1 MPDIKFLSD
10 LEFHKLA
17 KTGMAEGVGVRKYFI
32 VEEKEISDEE
42 RIIEFTNSTPT
53 QDRYHDTID
62 QNGWQLE
69 NFRKNPV
76 VLWAHDYGQPP
87 VAKSVNVW
95 VEEGKLK
102 SRDQFTPRDLY
113 PFGFMVFELYKNGF
127 LNAKSVGFQPITYA
141 FNNET
146 EGVEFY
152 TQELLEHSCVPVP
165 ANPEALVSAKS
176 MGIDLLP
183 LKSWAE
189 KVLDTWNEE
198 KGIWIPKKDI
208 ETVFSLL
215 SGKSY
220 STPKAEDTESKEI
233 VTKPRGGG
241 WDETENSWRYRVRDP
256 EDFIQDSFRTKEID
270 TGVKAVFGKLKE
282 DGEDGPMKTQTIIFD
297 KETFPKKSDAEAWL
311 KEHED
316 LTKSKEFSYLLALFT
331 EREANVMSELANI
344 YARLHGLGPDNTLTI
359 SFSGTDQLIAYI
371 NEEVTK
377 QKCEQFSD
385 QKSGRVLSE
394 KNRTLIQSC
403 VSQMQD
409 AIEVLHQLLNATE
422 PQDDDDNKEFTF
434 DDESPE
440 EQKSTD
446 STLND
451 EEIDLDSIAHEE
463 KTPPDPLN
471 INADD
476 VKGVLGKL
484 IDEKLRKLTG
494 KLD

>member
-1 MPDIKFLSD
+1 MI
-10 LEFHKLA
+10 
-17 KTGMAEGVGVRKYFI
+17 Y
-32 VEEKEISDEE
+32 
-42 RIIEFTNSTPT
+42 
-53 QDRYHDTID
+53 
-62 QNGWQLE
+62 
-69 NFRKNPV
+69 
-76 VLWAHDYGQPP
+76 
-87 VAKSVNVW
+87 
-95 VEEGKLK
+95 
-102 SRDQFTPRDLY
+102 
-113 PFGFMVFELYKNGF
+113 ELYKNGF

-146 EGVEFY
+146 DGVEFY

-189 KVLDTWNEE
+189 KVLDTWNDE

-215 SGKSY
+215 NGKSY
-220 STPKAEDTESKEI
+220 STPKVEKKETKNEESEKKEI
-233 VTKPRGGG
+233 ITKPRGGG

-270 TGVKAVFGKLKE
+270 TGVKAVFGKLKA
-282 DGEDGPMKTQTIIFD
+282 DGEDGPMKTQTIIFS
-297 KETFPKKSDAEAWL
+297 KETFPNKSDAEKWL

-316 LTKSKEFSYLLALFT
+316 LTKSEEPSHLLALFA

-394 KNRTLIQSC
+394 KNRNLIQSC
-403 VSQMQD
+403 VTQMQE
-409 AIEVLHQLLNATE
+409 AIEALNQLLQATE
-422 PQDDDDNKEFTF
+422 PQSDEDNKDFTF
-434 DDESPE
+434 DDEE
-440 EQKSTD
+440 VTVRKSTD
-446 STLND
+446 PTSND
-451 EEIDLDSIAHEE
+451 GEIDLESIAHEA
-463 KTPPDPLN
+463 KTPPNPPD
-471 INADD
+471 IDVDD
-476 VKGVLGKL
+476 VKEILGKL

>member
-17 KTGMAEGVGVRKYFI
+17 KSGMAEGVGVRKYFV

-95 VEEGKLK
+95 VEDGKLK

-189 KVLDTWNEE
+189 KVLDTWNDE

-215 SGKSY
+215 NGKSY
-220 STPKAEDTESKEI
+220 STPPAEPKGDKPQNTDLEEKTKISDKLMDVCQELDIESLAIDCTSPQEL
-233 VTKPRGGG
+233 
-241 WDETENSWRYRVRDP
+241 VR
-256 EDFIQDSFRTKEID
+256 
-270 TGVKAVFGKLKE
+270 
-282 DGEDGPMKTQTIIFD
+282 
-297 KETFPKKSDAEAWL
+297 
-311 KEHED
+311 
-316 LTKSKEFSYLLALFT
+316 
-331 EREANVMSELANI
+331 
-344 YARLHGLGPDNTLTI
+344 
-359 SFSGTDQLIAYI
+359 LIK
-371 NEEVTK
+371 EEVVNLK
-377 QKCEQFSD
+377 A
-385 QKSGRVLSE
+385 GRVLSE
-394 KNRTLIQSC
+394 KNKTLIKTC
-403 VSQMQD
+403 VSQLQE
-409 AIEVLHQLLNATE
+409 AIEALNKLLDATE
-422 PQDDDDNKEFTF
+422 PQDDDDSKEFTF

-446 STLND
+446 PTLND

-463 KTPPDPLN
+463 KTPPSSLN

>member
-17 KTGMAEGVGVRKYFI
+17 KSGKAEGVGVRKYFI

-215 SGKSY
+215 NGKIY
-220 STPKAEDTESKEI
+220 STPPAE
-233 VTKPRGGG
+233 P
-241 WDETENSWRYRVRDP
+241 
-256 EDFIQDSFRTKEID
+256 
-270 TGVKAVFGKLKE
+270 KE
-282 DGEDGPMKTQTIIFD
+282 DKPQNTDLEEKTKI
-297 KETFPKKSDAEAWL
+297 SDEL
-311 KEHED
+311 MDVCQELDIE
-316 LTKSKEFSYLLALFT
+316 SLAIDCT
-331 EREANVMSELANI
+331 SPQELV
-344 YARLHGLGPDNTLTI
+344 RLI
-359 SFSGTDQLIAYI
+359 K
-371 NEEVTK
+371 EEVVNLK
-377 QKCEQFSD
+377 A
-385 QKSGRVLSE
+385 GRVLSE
-394 KNRTLIQSC
+394 KNKTLIKTC
-403 VSQMQD
+403 VSQLQE
-409 AIEVLHQLLNATE
+409 AIEALNLLLSATE
-422 PQDDDDNKEFTF
+422 PQEDDDSKEFTF

>member
-17 KTGMAEGVGVRKYFI
+17 KAGMAEGVGVRKYFV

-113 PFGFMVFELYKNGF
+113 PFGFMVYELYKNGF

-146 EGVEFY
+146 DGVEYY

-215 SGKSY
+215 NGKIY
-220 STPKAEDTESKEI
+220 STPPAE
-233 VTKPRGGG
+233 P
-241 WDETENSWRYRVRDP
+241 
-256 EDFIQDSFRTKEID
+256 
-270 TGVKAVFGKLKE
+270 KE
-282 DGEDGPMKTQTIIFD
+282 DKPQNTDLEEKTKI
-297 KETFPKKSDAEAWL
+297 SDEL
-311 KEHED
+311 MDVCQELDIE
-316 LTKSKEFSYLLALFT
+316 SLAIDCT
-331 EREANVMSELANI
+331 SPQELV
-344 YARLHGLGPDNTLTI
+344 RLI
-359 SFSGTDQLIAYI
+359 K
-371 NEEVTK
+371 EEVVNLK
-377 QKCEQFSD
+377 A
-385 QKSGRVLSE
+385 GRVLSE
-394 KNRTLIQSC
+394 KNKTLIKTC
-403 VSQMQD
+403 VSQLQE
-409 AIEVLHQLLNATE
+409 AIEALNKLLDATE
-422 PQDDDDNKEFTF
+422 PQDDDDSKEFTF

-446 STLND
+446 PTLND

-463 KTPPDPLN
+463 KTPPSSLN

>member
-95 VEEGKLK
+95 IEDGKLK

-220 STPKAEDTESKEI
+220 STP
-233 VTKPRGGG
+233 P
-241 WDETENSWRYRVRDP
+241 DEP
-256 EDFIQDSFRTKEID
+256 
-270 TGVKAVFGKLKE
+270 KE
-282 DGEDGPMKTQTIIFD
+282 DQQQIEEKTKISGELMDVCKELFIENLAIDCTSPQELVRLIKEEIIN
-297 KETFPKKSDAEAWL
+297 L
-311 KEHED
+311 K
-316 LTKSKEFSYLLALFT
+316 A
-331 EREANVMSELANI
+331 
-344 YARLHGLGPDNTLTI
+344 
-359 SFSGTDQLIAYI
+359 
-371 NEEVTK
+371 
-377 QKCEQFSD
+377 
-385 QKSGRVLSE
+385 GRVLSE

-403 VSQMQD
+403 VSQMQE
-409 AIEVLHQLLNATE
+409 AIEALNLLLSATE
-422 PQDDDDNKEFTF
+422 PQDDDDSKEFTF

-451 EEIDLDSIAHEE
+451 EEINLDSIAHEE

>member
-17 KTGMAEGVGVRKYFI
+17 KAGMAEGVGVRKYFV

-113 PFGFMVFELYKNGF
+113 PFGFMVYELYKNGF

-146 EGVEFY
+146 DGVEYY

-189 KVLDTWNEE
+189 KVLDTWNDE

-215 SGKSY
+215 NGKSY
-220 STPKAEDTESKEI
+220 STPPDEPKGDKPQNTDLEEKTKISDELMDVCQELDIESLAIDCTSPQEL
-233 VTKPRGGG
+233 
-241 WDETENSWRYRVRDP
+241 VR
-256 EDFIQDSFRTKEID
+256 
-270 TGVKAVFGKLKE
+270 
-282 DGEDGPMKTQTIIFD
+282 
-297 KETFPKKSDAEAWL
+297 
-311 KEHED
+311 
-316 LTKSKEFSYLLALFT
+316 
-331 EREANVMSELANI
+331 
-344 YARLHGLGPDNTLTI
+344 
-359 SFSGTDQLIAYI
+359 LIK
-371 NEEVTK
+371 EEVVNLK
-377 QKCEQFSD
+377 A
-385 QKSGRVLSE
+385 GRVLSE
-394 KNRTLIQSC
+394 KNKTLIKTC
-403 VSQMQD
+403 VSQLQE
-409 AIEVLHQLLNATE
+409 AIEALNKLLDATE
-422 PQDDDDNKEFTF
+422 PQDDDDSKEFTF

-446 STLND
+446 PTLND

-463 KTPPDPLN
+463 KTPPSSLN

>member
-17 KTGMAEGVGVRKYFI
+17 KAGMAEGVGVRKYFV

-146 EGVEFY
+146 DGVEYY

-189 KVLDTWNEE
+189 KVLDTWNDE

-215 SGKSY
+215 NGKSY
-220 STPKAEDTESKEI
+220 STPPAE
-233 VTKPRGGG
+233 P
-241 WDETENSWRYRVRDP
+241 
-256 EDFIQDSFRTKEID
+256 
-270 TGVKAVFGKLKE
+270 KE
-282 DGEDGPMKTQTIIFD
+282 DKPQNTDLEEKTKI
-297 KETFPKKSDAEAWL
+297 SDEL
-311 KEHED
+311 MDVCQELDIE
-316 LTKSKEFSYLLALFT
+316 SLAIDCT
-331 EREANVMSELANI
+331 SPQELV
-344 YARLHGLGPDNTLTI
+344 RLI
-359 SFSGTDQLIAYI
+359 K
-371 NEEVTK
+371 EEVVNLK
-377 QKCEQFSD
+377 A
-385 QKSGRVLSE
+385 GRVLSE
-394 KNRTLIQSC
+394 KNKTLIKTC
-403 VSQMQD
+403 VSQLQE
-409 AIEVLHQLLNATE
+409 AIEALNKLLDATE
-422 PQDDDDNKEFTF
+422 PQDDDDSKDFTF

-446 STLND
+446 PTLND

-463 KTPPDPLN
+463 KTPPSSLN

>member
-17 KTGMAEGVGVRKYFI
+17 KAGMAEGVGVRKYFV

-113 PFGFMVFELYKNGF
+113 PFGFMVYELYKNGF

-215 SGKSY
+215 NGKIY
-220 STPKAEDTESKEI
+220 STPPAEPKGDKPQNTDLEEKTKISDELMDVCQELDIESLAIDCTSPQEL
-233 VTKPRGGG
+233 
-241 WDETENSWRYRVRDP
+241 VR
-256 EDFIQDSFRTKEID
+256 
-270 TGVKAVFGKLKE
+270 
-282 DGEDGPMKTQTIIFD
+282 
-297 KETFPKKSDAEAWL
+297 
-311 KEHED
+311 
-316 LTKSKEFSYLLALFT
+316 
-331 EREANVMSELANI
+331 
-344 YARLHGLGPDNTLTI
+344 
-359 SFSGTDQLIAYI
+359 LIK
-371 NEEVTK
+371 EEVVNLK
-377 QKCEQFSD
+377 A
-385 QKSGRVLSE
+385 GRVLSE
-394 KNRTLIQSC
+394 KNKTLIKTC
-403 VSQMQD
+403 VSQLQE
-409 AIEVLHQLLNATE
+409 AIEALNKLLDATE
-422 PQDDDDNKEFTF
+422 PQDDDDSKEFTF

-440 EQKSTD
+440 EQKSTGP
-446 STLND
+446 TLND
-451 EEIDLDSIAHEE
+451 EEIDLDSISHEE
-463 KTPPDPLN
+463 KTPPSSLN

-476 VKGVLGKL
+476 VKVVLGKL

>member
-17 KTGMAEGVGVRKYFI
+17 KAGMAEDVGVRKYFV

-113 PFGFMVFELYKNGF
+113 PFGFMVYELYKNGF

-146 EGVEFY
+146 DGVEFY

-215 SGKSY
+215 NGKSY
-220 STPKAEDTESKEI
+220 STPPAESKEDKPQNTDLEEK
-233 VTKPRGGG
+233 TKIS
-241 WDETENSWRYRVRDP
+241 DELMDVCQELDIESLAIDCTSPQELVR
-256 EDFIQDSFRTKEID
+256 
-270 TGVKAVFGKLKE
+270 
-282 DGEDGPMKTQTIIFD
+282 
-297 KETFPKKSDAEAWL
+297 
-311 KEHED
+311 
-316 LTKSKEFSYLLALFT
+316 
-331 EREANVMSELANI
+331 
-344 YARLHGLGPDNTLTI
+344 
-359 SFSGTDQLIAYI
+359 LIK
-371 NEEVTK
+371 EEVVN
-377 QKCEQFSD
+377 QKA
-385 QKSGRVLSE
+385 GRVLSE
-394 KNRTLIQSC
+394 KNKTLIKTC
-403 VSQMQD
+403 VSQLQE
-409 AIEVLHQLLNATE
+409 AIEALNKLLDATE
-422 PQDDDDNKEFTF
+422 PQDDDDSKEFTF

-446 STLND
+446 PTLND

-463 KTPPDPLN
+463 KAPPDPLN

>member
-17 KTGMAEGVGVRKYFI
+17 KSGMAEGVGVRKYFV

-146 EGVEFY
+146 DGVEYY

-176 MGIDLLP
+176 MGIDILP

-189 KVLDTWNEE
+189 KVLDTWNDE

-215 SGKSY
+215 NGKIY
-220 STPKAEDTESKEI
+220 STPPAE
-233 VTKPRGGG
+233 P
-241 WDETENSWRYRVRDP
+241 
-256 EDFIQDSFRTKEID
+256 
-270 TGVKAVFGKLKE
+270 KE
-282 DGEDGPMKTQTIIFD
+282 DKPQNTDLEEKTKI
-297 KETFPKKSDAEAWL
+297 SDEL
-311 KEHED
+311 MDVCQELDIE
-316 LTKSKEFSYLLALFT
+316 SLAIDCT
-331 EREANVMSELANI
+331 SPQELV
-344 YARLHGLGPDNTLTI
+344 RLI
-359 SFSGTDQLIAYI
+359 K
-371 NEEVTK
+371 EEVVNLK
-377 QKCEQFSD
+377 A
-385 QKSGRVLSE
+385 GRVLSE
-394 KNRTLIQSC
+394 KNKTLIKTC
-403 VSQMQD
+403 VSQLQE
-409 AIEVLHQLLNATE
+409 AIEALNLLLSATE
-422 PQDDDDNKEFTF
+422 PQEDDDSKEFTF

-451 EEIDLDSIAHEE
+451 EEINLDSIAHEE

>member
-17 KTGMAEGVGVRKYFI
+17 KAGMAEGVGVRKYFV

-215 SGKSY
+215 NGKIY
-220 STPKAEDTESKEI
+220 STPPAE
-233 VTKPRGGG
+233 P
-241 WDETENSWRYRVRDP
+241 
-256 EDFIQDSFRTKEID
+256 
-270 TGVKAVFGKLKE
+270 KE
-282 DGEDGPMKTQTIIFD
+282 DKPQNTDLEEKTKI
-297 KETFPKKSDAEAWL
+297 SDEL
-311 KEHED
+311 MDVCQELDIE
-316 LTKSKEFSYLLALFT
+316 SLAIDCT
-331 EREANVMSELANI
+331 SPQELV
-344 YARLHGLGPDNTLTI
+344 RLI
-359 SFSGTDQLIAYI
+359 K
-371 NEEVTK
+371 EEVVNLK
-377 QKCEQFSD
+377 A
-385 QKSGRVLSE
+385 GRVLSE
-394 KNRTLIQSC
+394 KNKTLIKTC
-403 VSQMQD
+403 VSQLQE
-409 AIEVLHQLLNATE
+409 AIEALNKLLDATE
-422 PQDDDDNKEFTF
+422 PQDDDDSKEFTF

-451 EEIDLDSIAHEE
+451 EEINLDSIAHEE

>member
-17 KTGMAEGVGVRKYFI
+17 KSGMAEGVGVRKYFV

-146 EGVEFY
+146 DGVEFY

-189 KVLDTWNEE
+189 KVLDTWNDE

-215 SGKSY
+215 NGKIY
-220 STPKAEDTESKEI
+220 STPPAE
-233 VTKPRGGG
+233 P
-241 WDETENSWRYRVRDP
+241 
-256 EDFIQDSFRTKEID
+256 
-270 TGVKAVFGKLKE
+270 KE
-282 DGEDGPMKTQTIIFD
+282 DKPQNTDLEEKTKISD
-297 KETFPKKSDAEAWL
+297 KLMDVCQELDIES
-311 KEHED
+311 
-316 LTKSKEFSYLLALFT
+316 LAIDCT
-331 EREANVMSELANI
+331 SPQELV
-344 YARLHGLGPDNTLTI
+344 RLI
-359 SFSGTDQLIAYI
+359 K
-371 NEEVTK
+371 EEVVNLK
-377 QKCEQFSD
+377 A
-385 QKSGRVLSE
+385 GRVLSE
-394 KNRTLIQSC
+394 KNKTLIKTC
-403 VSQMQD
+403 VSQLQE
-409 AIEVLHQLLNATE
+409 AIEALNKLLDATE
-422 PQDDDDNKEFTF
+422 PQDDDDSKEFTF

-451 EEIDLDSIAHEE
+451 EEINLDSIAHEE

>member
-17 KTGMAEGVGVRKYFI
+17 KSGMAEGVGVRKYFV

-146 EGVEFY
+146 DGVEYY

-215 SGKSY
+215 NGKSY
-220 STPKAEDTESKEI
+220 STPPAESKEDKPQNTDLEEK
-233 VTKPRGGG
+233 TKIS
-241 WDETENSWRYRVRDP
+241 DELMDVCQELDIESLAIDCTSPQELVR
-256 EDFIQDSFRTKEID
+256 
-270 TGVKAVFGKLKE
+270 
-282 DGEDGPMKTQTIIFD
+282 
-297 KETFPKKSDAEAWL
+297 
-311 KEHED
+311 
-316 LTKSKEFSYLLALFT
+316 
-331 EREANVMSELANI
+331 
-344 YARLHGLGPDNTLTI
+344 
-359 SFSGTDQLIAYI
+359 LIK
-371 NEEVTK
+371 EEVVNLK
-377 QKCEQFSD
+377 A
-385 QKSGRVLSE
+385 GRVLSE
-394 KNRTLIQSC
+394 KNKTLIKTC
-403 VSQMQD
+403 VSQLQE
-409 AIEVLHQLLNATE
+409 AIEALNKLLDATE
-422 PQDDDDNKEFTF
+422 PQDDDDSKEFTF

-446 STLND
+446 PTLND
-451 EEIDLDSIAHEE
+451 EEIDLDSISHEE
-463 KTPPDPLN
+463 KTPPSSLN

>member
-17 KTGMAEGVGVRKYFI
+17 KTGMAEGVGVRKYFV

-113 PFGFMVFELYKNGF
+113 PFGFMVYELYKNGF

-146 EGVEFY
+146 DGVEYY

-189 KVLDTWNEE
+189 KVLDTWNDE

-215 SGKSY
+215 NGKSY
-220 STPKAEDTESKEI
+220 STPPAEPKGDKPQNTDLEEKTKISDELMDVCQELDIESLAIDCTSPQEL
-233 VTKPRGGG
+233 
-241 WDETENSWRYRVRDP
+241 VR
-256 EDFIQDSFRTKEID
+256 
-270 TGVKAVFGKLKE
+270 
-282 DGEDGPMKTQTIIFD
+282 
-297 KETFPKKSDAEAWL
+297 
-311 KEHED
+311 
-316 LTKSKEFSYLLALFT
+316 
-331 EREANVMSELANI
+331 
-344 YARLHGLGPDNTLTI
+344 
-359 SFSGTDQLIAYI
+359 LIK
-371 NEEVTK
+371 EEVVNLK
-377 QKCEQFSD
+377 A
-385 QKSGRVLSE
+385 GRVLSE
-394 KNRTLIQSC
+394 KNKTLIKTC
-403 VSQMQD
+403 VPQLQE
-409 AIEVLHQLLNATE
+409 AIEALNKLLDATE
-422 PQDDDDNKEFTF
+422 PQDDDDSKEFTF

-440 EQKSTD
+440 EQKPTD
-446 STLND
+446 PTLND
-451 EEIDLDSIAHEE
+451 EEIDLDSISHEE
-463 KTPPDPLN
+463 KTPPSSLN

-476 VKGVLGKL
+476 VKVVLGKL

>member
-17 KTGMAEGVGVRKYFI
+17 KAGMAEGVGVRKYFV

-113 PFGFMVFELYKNGF
+113 PFGFMVYELYKNGF

-146 EGVEFY
+146 DGVEYY

-189 KVLDTWNEE
+189 KVLDTWNDE

-215 SGKSY
+215 NGKSY
-220 STPKAEDTESKEI
+220 STPPAEPKGDKPQNTDLEEKTKISDELMDVCQELDIESLAIDCTSPQEL
-233 VTKPRGGG
+233 
-241 WDETENSWRYRVRDP
+241 VR
-256 EDFIQDSFRTKEID
+256 
-270 TGVKAVFGKLKE
+270 
-282 DGEDGPMKTQTIIFD
+282 
-297 KETFPKKSDAEAWL
+297 
-311 KEHED
+311 
-316 LTKSKEFSYLLALFT
+316 
-331 EREANVMSELANI
+331 
-344 YARLHGLGPDNTLTI
+344 
-359 SFSGTDQLIAYI
+359 LIK
-371 NEEVTK
+371 EEVVNLK
-377 QKCEQFSD
+377 A
-385 QKSGRVLSE
+385 GRVLSE
-394 KNRTLIQSC
+394 KNKTLIKTC
-403 VSQMQD
+403 VPQLQE
-409 AIEVLHQLLNATE
+409 AIEALNKLLDATE
-422 PQDDDDNKEFTF
+422 PQDDDDSKEFTF

-446 STLND
+446 PTLND

-463 KTPPDPLN
+463 KTPPSSLN

>member
-17 KTGMAEGVGVRKYFI
+17 KSGMAEGVGVRKYFV

-76 VLWAHDYGQPP
+76 VLWAHDYSQPP

-95 VEEGKLK
+95 VEDGKLK

-113 PFGFMVFELYKNGF
+113 PFGFMVYELYKNGF

-146 EGVEFY
+146 DGVEFY

-189 KVLDTWNEE
+189 QVLDTWNEE
-198 KGIWIPKKDI
+198 KGIWIPRKDI

-220 STPKAEDTESKEI
+220 STPKAKDTESKEI
-233 VTKPRGGG
+233 ITKPRGGG

-256 EDFIQDSFRTKEID
+256 EDFIQNSFRTKEID
-270 TGVKAVFGKLKE
+270 TGVKAVFGKLKA
-282 DGEDGPMKTQTIIFD
+282 DGEDGPMKTQAIIFA

-311 KEHED
+311 EEHDD
-316 LTKSKEFSYLLALFT
+316 LTK
-331 EREANVMSELANI
+331 EANIIFVKYVDSEKETKISNELMDICKELSVEDFAI
-344 YARLHGLGPDNTLTI
+344 DCTTPQELIRLI
-359 SFSGTDQLIAYI
+359 K
-371 NEEVTK
+371 EEIVNL
-377 QKCEQFSD
+377 
-385 QKSGRVLSE
+385 KSGRVLSE
-394 KNRTLIQSC
+394 KNRNLIQSC
-403 VSQMQD
+403 VSQMQE
-409 AIEVLHQLLNATE
+409 AIEVLQQLLSATE
-422 PQDDDDNKEFTF
+422 PQDNDDSKEFTLYDEELSEQKTTTPTPN
-434 DDESPE
+434 DDEIDFDTIAPEKKISP
-440 EQKSTD
+440 D
-446 STLND
+446 SPDIDLND
-451 EEIDLDSIAHEE
+451 AREIIRQAVKEE
-463 KTPPDPLN
+463 
-471 INADD
+471 
-476 VKGVLGKL
+476 
-484 IDEKLRKLTG
+484 LRKLTG

>member
-17 KTGMAEGVGVRKYFI
+17 KSGMAEGVGVRKYFV

-215 SGKSY
+215 NGKSY
-220 STPKAEDTESKEI
+220 STPPAESKEDKPQNTDLEEK
-233 VTKPRGGG
+233 TKIS
-241 WDETENSWRYRVRDP
+241 DELMDVCQELDIESLAIDCTSPQELVR
-256 EDFIQDSFRTKEID
+256 
-270 TGVKAVFGKLKE
+270 
-282 DGEDGPMKTQTIIFD
+282 
-297 KETFPKKSDAEAWL
+297 
-311 KEHED
+311 
-316 LTKSKEFSYLLALFT
+316 
-331 EREANVMSELANI
+331 
-344 YARLHGLGPDNTLTI
+344 
-359 SFSGTDQLIAYI
+359 LIK
-371 NEEVTK
+371 EEVVNLK
-377 QKCEQFSD
+377 A
-385 QKSGRVLSE
+385 GRVLSE
-394 KNRTLIQSC
+394 KNKTLIKTC
-403 VSQMQD
+403 VSQLQE
-409 AIEVLHQLLNATE
+409 AIEALNKLLDATE
-422 PQDDDDNKEFTF
+422 PQDDDDSKDFTF

-446 STLND
+446 PTLND

-463 KTPPDPLN
+463 KAPPSSLN

>member
-10 LEFHKLA
+10 FEFHKLA
-17 KTGMAEGVGVRKYFI
+17 KSGMAEGVGVRKYFV

-146 EGVEFY
+146 DGVEFY

-189 KVLDTWNEE
+189 KVLDTWNDE

-215 SGKSY
+215 NGKIY
-220 STPKAEDTESKEI
+220 STPPAE
-233 VTKPRGGG
+233 P
-241 WDETENSWRYRVRDP
+241 
-256 EDFIQDSFRTKEID
+256 
-270 TGVKAVFGKLKE
+270 KE
-282 DGEDGPMKTQTIIFD
+282 DKPQNTDLEEKTKI
-297 KETFPKKSDAEAWL
+297 SDEL
-311 KEHED
+311 MDVCQELDIE
-316 LTKSKEFSYLLALFT
+316 SLAIDCT
-331 EREANVMSELANI
+331 SPQELV
-344 YARLHGLGPDNTLTI
+344 RLI
-359 SFSGTDQLIAYI
+359 K
-371 NEEVTK
+371 EEVVNLK
-377 QKCEQFSD
+377 A
-385 QKSGRVLSE
+385 GRVLSE
-394 KNRTLIQSC
+394 KNKTLIKTC
-403 VSQMQD
+403 VSQLQE
-409 AIEVLHQLLNATE
+409 AIEALNLLLSATE
-422 PQDDDDNKEFTF
+422 PQEDDDSKEFTF

-446 STLND
+446 PTLND

-463 KTPPDPLN
+463 KTPPSSLN

-476 VKGVLGKL
+476 VKVVLGKL

>member
-17 KTGMAEGVGVRKYFI
+17 KAGMAEGVGVRKYFV

-146 EGVEFY
+146 DGVEYY

-215 SGKSY
+215 NGKIY
-220 STPKAEDTESKEI
+220 STPPAE
-233 VTKPRGGG
+233 P
-241 WDETENSWRYRVRDP
+241 
-256 EDFIQDSFRTKEID
+256 
-270 TGVKAVFGKLKE
+270 KE
-282 DGEDGPMKTQTIIFD
+282 DKPQNTDLEEKTKI
-297 KETFPKKSDAEAWL
+297 SDEL
-311 KEHED
+311 MDVCQELDIE
-316 LTKSKEFSYLLALFT
+316 SLAIDCT
-331 EREANVMSELANI
+331 SPQELV
-344 YARLHGLGPDNTLTI
+344 RLI
-359 SFSGTDQLIAYI
+359 K
-371 NEEVTK
+371 EEVVNLK
-377 QKCEQFSD
+377 A
-385 QKSGRVLSE
+385 GRVLSE
-394 KNRTLIQSC
+394 KNKTLIKTC
-403 VSQMQD
+403 VSQLQE
-409 AIEVLHQLLNATE
+409 AIEALNKLLDATE
-422 PQDDDDNKEFTF
+422 PQDDDDSKEFTF

-446 STLND
+446 PTLND
-451 EEIDLDSIAHEE
+451 EEIDLDSISHEE
-463 KTPPDPLN
+463 KTPPSSLN

-476 VKGVLGKL
+476 VKVVLGKL

>member
-17 KTGMAEGVGVRKYFI
+17 KAGMAEGVGVRKYFV

-146 EGVEFY
+146 DGVEYY

-215 SGKSY
+215 NGKSY
-220 STPKAEDTESKEI
+220 STPPAE
-233 VTKPRGGG
+233 P
-241 WDETENSWRYRVRDP
+241 
-256 EDFIQDSFRTKEID
+256 
-270 TGVKAVFGKLKE
+270 KE
-282 DGEDGPMKTQTIIFD
+282 DKPQNTDLEEKTKI
-297 KETFPKKSDAEAWL
+297 SDEL
-311 KEHED
+311 MDVCQELDIE
-316 LTKSKEFSYLLALFT
+316 SLAIDCT
-331 EREANVMSELANI
+331 SPQELV
-344 YARLHGLGPDNTLTI
+344 RLI
-359 SFSGTDQLIAYI
+359 K
-371 NEEVTK
+371 EEVVNLK
-377 QKCEQFSD
+377 A
-385 QKSGRVLSE
+385 GRVLSE
-394 KNRTLIQSC
+394 KNKTLIKTC
-403 VSQMQD
+403 VSQLQE
-409 AIEVLHQLLNATE
+409 AIEALNKLLDATE
-422 PQDDDDNKEFTF
+422 PQDDDDSKEFTF

-446 STLND
+446 PTLND
-451 EEIDLDSIAHEE
+451 EEIDLGSISHEE
-463 KTPPDPLN
+463 KTPPSSLN

>member
-17 KTGMAEGVGVRKYFI
+17 KAGMAEGVGVRKYFV

-113 PFGFMVFELYKNGF
+113 PFGFMVYELYKNGF

-146 EGVEFY
+146 DGVEYY

-215 SGKSY
+215 NGKSY
-220 STPKAEDTESKEI
+220 STPPAE
-233 VTKPRGGG
+233 P
-241 WDETENSWRYRVRDP
+241 
-256 EDFIQDSFRTKEID
+256 
-270 TGVKAVFGKLKE
+270 KE
-282 DGEDGPMKTQTIIFD
+282 DKPQNTDLEEKTKI
-297 KETFPKKSDAEAWL
+297 SDEL
-311 KEHED
+311 MDVCQELDIE
-316 LTKSKEFSYLLALFT
+316 SLAIDCT
-331 EREANVMSELANI
+331 SPQELV
-344 YARLHGLGPDNTLTI
+344 RLI
-359 SFSGTDQLIAYI
+359 K
-371 NEEVTK
+371 EEVVNLK
-377 QKCEQFSD
+377 A
-385 QKSGRVLSE
+385 GRVLSE
-394 KNRTLIQSC
+394 KNKTLIKTC
-403 VSQMQD
+403 VSQLQE
-409 AIEVLHQLLNATE
+409 AIEALNKLLDATE
-422 PQDDDDNKEFTF
+422 PQDDDDSKEFTF

-446 STLND
+446 PTLND
-451 EEIDLDSIAHEE
+451 EEIDLGSISHEE
-463 KTPPDPLN
+463 KTPPSSLN

-476 VKGVLGKL
+476 VKVVLGKL

>member
-17 KTGMAEGVGVRKYFI
+17 KAGMAEGVGVRKYFV

-215 SGKSY
+215 SGKTY
-220 STPKAEDTESKEI
+220 STPPAE
-233 VTKPRGGG
+233 P
-241 WDETENSWRYRVRDP
+241 
-256 EDFIQDSFRTKEID
+256 
-270 TGVKAVFGKLKE
+270 KE
-282 DGEDGPMKTQTIIFD
+282 DKPQNTDLEEKTKI
-297 KETFPKKSDAEAWL
+297 SDEL
-311 KEHED
+311 MDVCQELDIE
-316 LTKSKEFSYLLALFT
+316 SLAIDCT
-331 EREANVMSELANI
+331 SPQELV
-344 YARLHGLGPDNTLTI
+344 RLI
-359 SFSGTDQLIAYI
+359 K
-371 NEEVTK
+371 EEVVNLK
-377 QKCEQFSD
+377 A
-385 QKSGRVLSE
+385 GRVLSE
-394 KNRTLIQSC
+394 KNKTLIKTC
-403 VSQMQD
+403 VSQLQE
-409 AIEVLHQLLNATE
+409 AIEALNLLLSATE
-422 PQDDDDNKEFTF
+422 PQEDDDSKEFTF

-451 EEIDLDSIAHEE
+451 EEINLDSIAHEE

>member
-1 MPDIKFLSD
+1 MPDIKFLSE

-17 KTGMAEGVGVRKYFI
+17 KAGMAEGVGVRKYFV

-215 SGKSY
+215 NGKIY
-220 STPKAEDTESKEI
+220 STPPAESKEDQPQNTDLEEK
-233 VTKPRGGG
+233 TKIS
-241 WDETENSWRYRVRDP
+241 EELM
-256 EDFIQDSFRTKEID
+256 EICKELFIESLAIDCTTPQELIRLIREEI
-270 TGVKAVFGKLKE
+270 
-282 DGEDGPMKTQTIIFD
+282 
-297 KETFPKKSDAEAWL
+297 
-311 KEHED
+311 
-316 LTKSKEFSYLLALFT
+316 
-331 EREANVMSELANI
+331 
-344 YARLHGLGPDNTLTI
+344 
-359 SFSGTDQLIAYI
+359 I
-371 NEEVTK
+371 N
-377 QKCEQFSD
+377 
-385 QKSGRVLSE
+385 QKSGRVLSK
-394 KNRTLIQSC
+394 KNRNLIQSC
-403 VSQMQD
+403 LTQLQES
-409 AIEVLHQLLNATE
+409 IEALSQLLSATE
-422 PQDDDDNKEFTF
+422 PQDDDDSKDFTL
-434 DDESPE
+434 DDEESTGE
-440 EQKSTD
+440 KSTD
-446 STLND
+446 PTPTHEL
-451 EEIDLDSIAHEE
+451 IDLDSIANEE
-463 KTPPDPLN
+463 KTPPQPLG
-471 INADD
+471 ISADD
-476 VKGVLGKL
+476 VREILGKL

>member
-17 KTGMAEGVGVRKYFI
+17 KTGKAEGVGVRKYFV

-141 FNNET
+141 FNNEAD
-146 EGVEFY
+146 GVEFY

-189 KVLDTWNEE
+189 KVLDTWNDE

-215 SGKSY
+215 NGKSY
-220 STPKAEDTESKEI
+220 STPPAESKEDQPQNTDLEEK
-233 VTKPRGGG
+233 TKIS
-241 WDETENSWRYRVRDP
+241 DELMDVCQELDIESLAIDCTSPQELVR
-256 EDFIQDSFRTKEID
+256 
-270 TGVKAVFGKLKE
+270 
-282 DGEDGPMKTQTIIFD
+282 
-297 KETFPKKSDAEAWL
+297 
-311 KEHED
+311 
-316 LTKSKEFSYLLALFT
+316 
-331 EREANVMSELANI
+331 
-344 YARLHGLGPDNTLTI
+344 
-359 SFSGTDQLIAYI
+359 LIK
-371 NEEVTK
+371 EEVVN
-377 QKCEQFSD
+377 QKA
-385 QKSGRVLSE
+385 GRVLSE
-394 KNRTLIQSC
+394 KNKTLIKTC
-403 VSQMQD
+403 VSQLQE
-409 AIEVLHQLLNATE
+409 AIEALNKLLDATE
-422 PQDDDDNKEFTF
+422 PQDDDDSKEFTF

-446 STLND
+446 PTLND
-451 EEIDLDSIAHEE
+451 EEIDLDSIALEE
-463 KTPPDPLN
+463 KTPPSSLN

>member
-17 KTGMAEGVGVRKYFI
+17 KTGMAEGVGVRKYFV

-215 SGKSY
+215 NGKSY
-220 STPKAEDTESKEI
+220 STPPAE
-233 VTKPRGGG
+233 P
-241 WDETENSWRYRVRDP
+241 
-256 EDFIQDSFRTKEID
+256 
-270 TGVKAVFGKLKE
+270 KE
-282 DGEDGPMKTQTIIFD
+282 DKPQNTDLEEKTKI
-297 KETFPKKSDAEAWL
+297 SDEL
-311 KEHED
+311 MDVCQELDIE
-316 LTKSKEFSYLLALFT
+316 SLAIDCT
-331 EREANVMSELANI
+331 SPQELV
-344 YARLHGLGPDNTLTI
+344 RLI
-359 SFSGTDQLIAYI
+359 K
-371 NEEVTK
+371 EEVVNLK
-377 QKCEQFSD
+377 A
-385 QKSGRVLSE
+385 GRVLSE
-394 KNRTLIQSC
+394 KNKTLIKTC
-403 VSQMQD
+403 VSQLQE
-409 AIEVLHQLLNATE
+409 AIEALNLLLSATE
-422 PQDDDDNKEFTF
+422 PQEDDDSKEFTF

-451 EEIDLDSIAHEE
+451 EEINLDSIAHEE

>member
-1 MPDIKFLSD
+1 
-10 LEFHKLA
+10 
-17 KTGMAEGVGVRKYFI
+17 
-32 VEEKEISDEE
+32 
-42 RIIEFTNSTPT
+42 EFTNSTPT

-146 EGVEFY
+146 DGVEYY

-189 KVLDTWNEE
+189 KVLDTWNDE

-215 SGKSY
+215 NGKSY
-220 STPKAEDTESKEI
+220 STPPAE
-233 VTKPRGGG
+233 P
-241 WDETENSWRYRVRDP
+241 
-256 EDFIQDSFRTKEID
+256 
-270 TGVKAVFGKLKE
+270 KE
-282 DGEDGPMKTQTIIFD
+282 DKPQNTDLEEKTKI
-297 KETFPKKSDAEAWL
+297 SDEL
-311 KEHED
+311 MDVCQELDIE
-316 LTKSKEFSYLLALFT
+316 SLAIDCT
-331 EREANVMSELANI
+331 SPQELV
-344 YARLHGLGPDNTLTI
+344 RLI
-359 SFSGTDQLIAYI
+359 K
-371 NEEVTK
+371 EEVVNLK
-377 QKCEQFSD
+377 A
-385 QKSGRVLSE
+385 GRVLSE
-394 KNRTLIQSC
+394 KNKTLIKTC
-403 VSQMQD
+403 VSQLQE
-409 AIEVLHQLLNATE
+409 AIEALNKLLDATE
-422 PQDDDDNKEFTF
+422 PQDDDDSKEFTF

-446 STLND
+446 PTLND

-463 KTPPDPLN
+463 KAPPDPLN

>member
-17 KTGMAEGVGVRKYFI
+17 KTGMAEGVGVRKYFV

-146 EGVEFY
+146 DGVEFY

-215 SGKSY
+215 NGKSY
-220 STPKAEDTESKEI
+220 STPPAESKEDKPQNTDLEEK
-233 VTKPRGGG
+233 TKIS
-241 WDETENSWRYRVRDP
+241 DELMDVCQELDIESLAIDCTSPQELVR
-256 EDFIQDSFRTKEID
+256 
-270 TGVKAVFGKLKE
+270 
-282 DGEDGPMKTQTIIFD
+282 
-297 KETFPKKSDAEAWL
+297 
-311 KEHED
+311 
-316 LTKSKEFSYLLALFT
+316 
-331 EREANVMSELANI
+331 
-344 YARLHGLGPDNTLTI
+344 
-359 SFSGTDQLIAYI
+359 LIK
-371 NEEVTK
+371 EEVVN
-377 QKCEQFSD
+377 QKA
-385 QKSGRVLSE
+385 GRVLSE
-394 KNRTLIQSC
+394 KNKTLIKTC
-403 VSQMQD
+403 VSQLQE
-409 AIEVLHQLLNATE
+409 AIEALNKLLDATE
-422 PQDDDDNKEFTF
+422 PQDDDDSKEFTF

-446 STLND
+446 PTLND

-463 KTPPDPLN
+463 KAPPDPLN

>member
-17 KTGMAEGVGVRKYFI
+17 KSGMAEGVGVRKYFV

-76 VLWAHDYGQPP
+76 VLWAHDYSQPP

-113 PFGFMVFELYKNGF
+113 PFGFMVYELYKNGF

-146 EGVEFY
+146 DGVEFY

-215 SGKSY
+215 NGKSY
-220 STPKAEDTESKEI
+220 STPPAESKEDKPQNTDLEEK
-233 VTKPRGGG
+233 TKIS
-241 WDETENSWRYRVRDP
+241 DELMDVCQELDIESLAIDCTSPQELVR
-256 EDFIQDSFRTKEID
+256 
-270 TGVKAVFGKLKE
+270 
-282 DGEDGPMKTQTIIFD
+282 
-297 KETFPKKSDAEAWL
+297 
-311 KEHED
+311 
-316 LTKSKEFSYLLALFT
+316 
-331 EREANVMSELANI
+331 
-344 YARLHGLGPDNTLTI
+344 
-359 SFSGTDQLIAYI
+359 LIK
-371 NEEVTK
+371 EEVVNLK
-377 QKCEQFSD
+377 A
-385 QKSGRVLSE
+385 GRVLSE
-394 KNRTLIQSC
+394 KNKTLIKTC
-403 VSQMQD
+403 VSQLQE
-409 AIEVLHQLLNATE
+409 AIEALNLLLSATE
-422 PQDDDDNKEFTF
+422 PQDDDDSKEFTF

-446 STLND
+446 PTLND

>member
-17 KTGMAEGVGVRKYFI
+17 KSGMAEGVGVRKYFV

-189 KVLDTWNEE
+189 KVLDTWNDE

-215 SGKSY
+215 NGKSY
-220 STPKAEDTESKEI
+220 STPPAEPKGDKPQNTDLEEKTKISDKLMDVCQELDIESLAIDCTSPQEL
-233 VTKPRGGG
+233 
-241 WDETENSWRYRVRDP
+241 VR
-256 EDFIQDSFRTKEID
+256 
-270 TGVKAVFGKLKE
+270 
-282 DGEDGPMKTQTIIFD
+282 
-297 KETFPKKSDAEAWL
+297 
-311 KEHED
+311 
-316 LTKSKEFSYLLALFT
+316 
-331 EREANVMSELANI
+331 
-344 YARLHGLGPDNTLTI
+344 
-359 SFSGTDQLIAYI
+359 LIK
-371 NEEVTK
+371 EEVVNLK
-377 QKCEQFSD
+377 A
-385 QKSGRVLSE
+385 GRVLSE
-394 KNRTLIQSC
+394 KNKTLIKTC
-403 VSQMQD
+403 VSQLQE
-409 AIEVLHQLLNATE
+409 AIEALNKLLDATE
-422 PQDDDDNKEFTF
+422 PQDDDDSKEFTF

-446 STLND
+446 PTLND

-463 KTPPDPLN
+463 KTPPSSLN

>member
-1 MPDIKFLSD
+1 MPDIKYLSD

-17 KTGMAEGVGVRKYFI
+17 KSGKAEGVGVRKYFI

-215 SGKSY
+215 NGKSY
-220 STPKAEDTESKEI
+220 STPPAE
-233 VTKPRGGG
+233 P
-241 WDETENSWRYRVRDP
+241 
-256 EDFIQDSFRTKEID
+256 
-270 TGVKAVFGKLKE
+270 KE
-282 DGEDGPMKTQTIIFD
+282 DKPQNTDLEEKTKI
-297 KETFPKKSDAEAWL
+297 SDEL
-311 KEHED
+311 MDVCQELDIE
-316 LTKSKEFSYLLALFT
+316 SLAIDCT
-331 EREANVMSELANI
+331 SPQELV
-344 YARLHGLGPDNTLTI
+344 RLI
-359 SFSGTDQLIAYI
+359 K
-371 NEEVTK
+371 EEVVNLK
-377 QKCEQFSD
+377 A
-385 QKSGRVLSE
+385 GRVLSE
-394 KNRTLIQSC
+394 KNKTLIKTC
-403 VSQMQD
+403 VSQLQE
-409 AIEVLHQLLNATE
+409 AIEALNLLLSATE
-422 PQDDDDNKEFTF
+422 PQEDDDSKEFTF

-451 EEIDLDSIAHEE
+451 EEINLDSIAHEE

>member
-17 KTGMAEGVGVRKYFI
+17 KAGMAEGVGVRKYFV

-87 VAKSVNVW
+87 VAKSVNIW

-215 SGKSY
+215 NGKIY
-220 STPKAEDTESKEI
+220 STPPAE
-233 VTKPRGGG
+233 P
-241 WDETENSWRYRVRDP
+241 
-256 EDFIQDSFRTKEID
+256 
-270 TGVKAVFGKLKE
+270 KE
-282 DGEDGPMKTQTIIFD
+282 DKPQNTDLEEKTKI
-297 KETFPKKSDAEAWL
+297 SDEL
-311 KEHED
+311 MDVCQELDIE
-316 LTKSKEFSYLLALFT
+316 SLAIDCT
-331 EREANVMSELANI
+331 SPQELV
-344 YARLHGLGPDNTLTI
+344 RLI
-359 SFSGTDQLIAYI
+359 K
-371 NEEVTK
+371 EEVVNLK
-377 QKCEQFSD
+377 A
-385 QKSGRVLSE
+385 GRVLSE
-394 KNRTLIQSC
+394 KNKTLIKTC
-403 VSQMQD
+403 VSQLQE
-409 AIEVLHQLLNATE
+409 AIEALNKLLDATE
-422 PQDDDDNKEFTF
+422 PQDDDDSKEFTF

-446 STLND
+446 PTLND

-463 KTPPDPLN
+463 KTPPSSLN